1 MAAAKNKHL
10 GYFTAGVTD
19 RREGLEFPITVT
31 GFKEHSFKH
40 IFHHCN
46 NMVMIKFTCQG
57 PRHLFVSWERPS
69 VLCTD
74 LFTWE
79 FTVARTVNGSLSHPG
94 EEWYVLLNQEVSLED
109 CCTCHTF
116 YLLRRKL

>member
-1 MAAAKNKHL
+1 MLKWLLPKINTSVISRQVLLTEEK
-10 GYFTAGVTD
+10 
-19 RREGLEFPITVT
+19 GLEFPITVA
-31 GFKEHSFKH
+31 GFKEHNFKH

-79 FTVARTVNGSLSHPG
+79 FTIARTVNGSLSHPG
-94 EEWYVLLNQEVSLED
+94 EEWYVLLNQEVSLEN

-116 YLLRRKL
+116 